1 MDNENAYIGIETKVY
16 GRIMS
21 TIGSVR
27 TEAGGMIGGYNGV
40 VTEFYYDDPC
50 GRKNV
55 DDYVH
60 IPNVNHMNQILED
73 WYARNIEFMG
83 IIHSHPA
90 DMKTLSFTDIRYAQ
104 KLIKDNDMN
113 YVLFPIIVME
123 TVPVL
128 KMYRV
133 DLCSVVEMKV
143 VIV

>member
-27 TEAGGMIGGYNGV
+27 PEAGGMIGGYNGV
-40 VTEFYYDDPC
+40 VTEFYYDNPC

-55 DDYVH
+55 DDYVY

-73 WYARNIEFMG
+73 WYARN
-83 IIHSHPA
+83 
-90 DMKTLSFTDIRYAQ
+90 MKTLSFADIRYAQ

-113 YVLFPIIVME
+113 YVLFPIIEME

-133 DLCSVVEMKV
+133 DLCTVVEMKV